1 MANLLLTDK
10 LPDWLIDWLADLLYW
25 VTVWLAVL
33 LIEWLNI
40 WLTYWWTD
48 WLAGRLTDWL
58 TWLMVSNWRTDWL
71 SFITLMVLL
80 PYKKTNYLLISTDQ
94 LDNCLITEWLTRQLT
109 TCWPTDICAFL
120 KYIWQLQ
127 KVIYLSTSG
136 MSKDNIF
143 LCLTALHSLRW
154 PTDWLDTC
162 DCLMANCLT
171 SLLTTVWSTDW
182 LLDNCLMAACSLRVL
197 GDQLLR
203 MKECLRLINWL
214 IDHHRLIDSPTDW
227 LIH

>member
-1 MANLLLTDK
+1 MANLQLTDK

-25 VTVWLAVL
+25 VT
-33 LIEWLNI
+33 
-40 WLTYWWTD
+40 D
-48 WLAGRLTDWL
+48 WLAEYLTGWLTDWL
-58 TWLMVSNWRTDWL
+58 DLWTYWLIDWLTDWL
-71 SFITLMVLL
+71 SFIWLIVLP
-80 PYKKTNYLLISTDQ
+80 PYKKTSYLVISTDW

-127 KVIYLSTSG
+127 KVMDFLSTSAL
-136 MSKDNIF
+136 SKDNIF

-154 PTDWLDTC
+154 PTEWLDTC
-162 DCLMANCLT
+162 DRLMANCLT
-171 SLLTTVWSTDW
+171 RLLTTGWSTDW
-182 LLDNCLMAACSLRVL
+182 LLDNCLMAACSLHGL
-197 GDQLLR
+197 GDQLLQ